1 MGALAMSKWTF
12 LAVSFAV
19 AAWSPAATA
28 DEVTGDQLVDA
39 INGIFGEHAGR
50 ATHTKGQ
57 CVKGAFTP
65 TGEAQSLSKA
75 PMFAAK
81 VPVLGRF
88 SFGDGNP
95 NSNEKTRGNRGLALR
110 FDPEG
115 SSPTDFVQVNA
126 PIFFAKNAQQAL
138 EFFKVRAGALAGK
151 ADAGKI
157 KAFSAA
163 NPETTKRDAYW
174 AARPIPASYA
184 GQNYW
189 GVHAFIATNAQG
201 EATTIKFKTVP
212 EAGVLGLTED
222 EAKAKPDDFFTA
234 DLKERLEK
242 GPVKFTL
249 TAIIG
254 EKGDPTDDPTAE
266 WPEDN
271 RKSVT
276 LGEISLDALE
286 DNAVCDAGTFDPNNL
301 PDGLAGSPDDTILPI
316 RGPAYAA
323 SLIKRSQQ

>member
-1 MGALAMSKWTF
+1 MWKWALV
-12 LAVSFAV
+12 AVCATVV
-19 AAWSPAATA
+19 AFPRVAGA
-28 DEVTGDQLVDA
+28 DEVTGDQLVDGL
-39 INGIFGEHAGR
+39 NGIFGEHPGR

-57 CVKGAFTP
+57 CVKGSFTP
-65 TGEAQSLSKA
+65 TADAPSLSKA
-75 PMFAAK
+75 PIFAAK

-95 NSNEKTRGNRGLALR
+95 NSSEKARGNRGLALR

-115 SSPTDFVQVNA
+115 NSPTDFVQINA
-126 PIFFAKNAQQAL
+126 PIFFAKNPQQAL

-151 ADAGKI
+151 ADKEKI

-201 EATTIKFKTVP
+201 EETTIKFKTVP
-212 EAGVLGLTED
+212 EAGVLGLTDD
-222 EAKAKPDDFFTA
+222 EAKAKPDDFFTV
-234 DLKERLEK
+234 DLKERLAG
-242 GPVKFTL
+242 GPIKFKL

-254 EKGDPTDDPTAE
+254 EKGDPTGDPTVE
-266 WPEDN
+266 WPEAD

-276 LGEISLDALE
+276 LGEISIDALE

-316 RGPAYAA
+316 RGAAYAA
-323 SLIKRSQQ
+323 SLIRRSQQ